1 MKSHNVVKTRY
12 TIKESYRQ
20 QAFVGVF
27 KKDPASYSWTWKG
40 RIDFQDGPYSEFSSE
55 RNFPTNSEA
64 EDHMR
69 QFAHHRIDHWLHVS
83 RPNSL

>member
-1 MKSHNVVKTRY
+1 MKLQNGEKTRY

-27 KKDPASYSWTWKG
+27 HKDPATYSWTWKG
-40 RIDFQDGPYSEFSSE
+40 HIDFEDGPYSEFNSQ
-55 RNFPTNSEA
+55 RNFATSSEA

-69 QFAHHRIDHWLHVS
+69 QFAHQRIDHWLHVS
-83 RPNSL
+83 RPGSI